1 MKKIE
6 KFILVLLVFA
16 TMPIILTMIPT
27 GPVKFMTVTGNSMV
41 PTITESD
48 IVVVNKL
55 DTRPDIGD
63 IISFKHVFEVD
74 GKNQTLIVTHRVVK
88 AVDGG
93 YITQGDA
100 YSKPDGF
107 TVSPED
113 VIGTLFFKIPY
124 IGIPVHFARTG
135 MGLITL
141 VILPALILIV
151 QEIREIGRNLK
162 NKN

>member
-16 TMPIILTMIPT
+16 AMPIILTMIPT
-27 GPVKFMTVTGNSMV
+27 GPVKFMSVTGCSME

-55 DTRPDIGD
+55 DTWPDIGD
-63 IISFKHVFEVD
+63 IMSFRHVFEVD
-74 GKNQTLIVTHRVVK
+74 GKNQTLIVTHRVVEI
-88 AVDGG
+88 ADEG

-100 YSKPDGF
+100 YAKPDGY
-107 TVSPED
+107 TVAPEE
-113 VIGTLFFKIPY
+113 VVGVLLFKIPY
-124 IGIPVHFARTG
+124 IGILFHFAGTLTG
-135 MGLITL
+135 LLTL
-141 VILPALILIV
+141 VVLPAAVLIM
-151 QEIREIGRNLK
+151 QEAWEIARILK